1 MSPGLQWASM
11 AEVLLFHHALGLTA
25 GCRSFAD
32 ELRASGHVVHAPDLY
47 DGRTFT
53 DLDEGV
59 GYAQQIGFGT
69 ISERGRLAAEGL
81 PKELVYAGIS
91 LGVMPAQRL
100 AQTRPGARGALLIS
114 AAVPPSEF
122 GGDWPE
128 GVPLQIHM
136 MEDDEFVR
144 DEGDLDVARK
154 LVETIDAAGLFL
166 YPGDKHLFVDNSLP
180 DYDEAAA
187 TLVRQEVLSFLDAV
201 G

>member
-81 PKELVYAGIS
+81 PNELVYAGIS

-136 MEDDEFVR
+136 MENDEFVR

-166 YPGDKHLFVDNSLP
+166 YPGDKHLFVDNSLA

-187 TLVRQEVLSFLDAV
+187 TLVRQEVLSFLGAV

>member
-1 MSPGLQWASM
+1 M
-11 AEVLLFHHALGLTA
+11 AEVLLFHHALGLTP
-25 GCRSFAD
+25 GCLSFAD
-32 ELRASGHVVHAPDLY
+32 ELRLAGHVVHAPDLY
-47 DGRTFT
+47 EGRTF
-53 DLDEGV
+53 DDVDAGV
-59 GYAQQIGFGT
+59 GYAQQVGFGT
-69 ISERGRLAAEGL
+69 ISERARIATEGL
-81 PKELVYAGIS
+81 PNELVYAGIS

-122 GGDWPE
+122 GGAWPE

-144 DEGDLDVARK
+144 DEGDLDVARQ

-166 YPGDKHLFVDNSLP
+166 YPGDKHFFVDNSLA

-187 TLVRQEVLSFLDAV
+187 TLVKQEVLSFLDTV